1 MSTADAFGMGFVI
14 GNLLYLLVLG
24 LIFWFVGRWGWV
36 GLVIRIICGGLIL
49 WRLILLLSLVRP

>member
-1 MSTADAFGMGFVI
+1 MSSADAFGMGFVI
-14 GNLLYLLVLG
+14 GNLLYLLLLG

-49 WRLILLLSLVRP
+49 LRIVTLMSVVRT